1 MTPVDLVIFD
11 CDGVLVDS
19 EILSRQAMASV
30 LNEAGVPATVEMIE
44 RFTGMKQADII
55 AGIVAVTG
63 VPVPDTV
70 APRFWPAIRDLYQG
84 ELLPVESIGPAL
96 ARLDALHPRIARCVA
111 SSSLPERIRESLRI
125 TGLHVHFDDAALFSS
140 HQVAKGKPAPDLFL
154 FAAERMGVDPARC
167 VVVEDSVAG
176 ITAAKA
182 AGMRVIGFVGA
193 SHAGAGGYR
202 ATIAAAG
209 PDRIANRHTETLKH
223 LLALAGV
230 PALP

>member
-19 EILSRQAMASV
+19 EILSRRAMASV
-30 LNEAGVPATVEMIE
+30 LNDAGVPATVEMIE

-55 AGIVAVTG
+55 AGVAAVTG
-63 VPVPDTV
+63 VPVPETV
-70 APRFWPAIRDLYQG
+70 APRFWPAIRAIYEG
-84 ELLPVESIGPAL
+84 ELAALEGIGRVL
-96 ARLDALHPRIARCVA
+96 ARLPTPRCVA

-125 TGLHVHFDDAALFSS
+125 TGLDAHFDDAALFSS
-140 HQVAKGKPAPDLFL
+140 HQVANGKPAPDLFL
-154 FAAERMGVDPARC
+154 FAADRMGADPARC

-176 ITAAKA
+176 IMAAKA

-193 SHAGAGGYR
+193 SHAGGGAYR
-202 ATIAAAG
+202 DAIAAAG
-209 PDRIANRHTETLKH
+209 PDRIAEGHAETLDH

-230 PALP
+230 PAQA